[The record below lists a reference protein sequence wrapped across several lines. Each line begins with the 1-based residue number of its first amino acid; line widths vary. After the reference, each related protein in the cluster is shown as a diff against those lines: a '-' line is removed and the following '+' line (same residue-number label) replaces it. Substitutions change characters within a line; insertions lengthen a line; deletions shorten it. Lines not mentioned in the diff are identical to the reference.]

1 MELFPGRTRKL
12 LILTS
17 IIEFFRLFTFFLFFF
32 GWLVTIKGGLLSSTF
47 YNRKC
52 TNISVPLGKKT
63 CCKLSNHGC
72 SESFHKFITQ
82 TLYEGFL
89 AFLGCVVVLVLAIFI
104 ISSLTLNSYTSRVHY
119 SILLIRPI
127 RFAKIESTLYQTSLT
142 SWPNTNGA
150 KNLLNGCKCMLK
162 KKKGNFD

>member
-1 MELFPGRTRKL
+1 MIVDLWGNYTLKREISNCLNIGTFSWQESKTTDFDINHWVFL
-12 LILTS
+12 S
-17 IIEFFRLFTFFLFFF
+17 VYVFFLFFS
-32 GWLVTIKGGLLSSTF
+32 WLVTIKGGLLSSTF

-104 ISSLTLNSYTSRVHY
+104 ISSLTLNS
-119 SILLIRPI
+119 
-127 RFAKIESTLYQTSLT
+127 
-142 SWPNTNGA
+142 
-150 KNLLNGCKCMLK
+150 
-162 KKKGNFD
+162 

>member
-1 MELFPGRTRKL
+1 MELFPGRNRKL

-17 IIEFFRLFTFFLFFF
+17 IIEFFCLFTFFFFWLTGNYK
-32 GWLVTIKGGLLSSTF
+32 GWSLVFNF
-47 YNRKC
+47 YNRKR

>member
-1 MELFPGRTRKL
+1 MNCWSVGKL
-12 LILTS
+12 DIKKRNIKLPKYWN
-17 IIEFFRLFTFFLFFF
+17 FFLAGIENYWFWHQSLSFFVCLLFFFFFF

-104 ISSLTLNSYTSRVHY
+104 ISSLTLNS
-119 SILLIRPI
+119 
-127 RFAKIESTLYQTSLT
+127 
-142 SWPNTNGA
+142 
-150 KNLLNGCKCMLK
+150 
-162 KKKGNFD
+162 

>member
-1 MELFPGRTRKL
+1 MIVDLWGNYTLKREISNCLNIGTFSWQESKTTDFDINHWVFL
-12 LILTS
+12 S
-17 IIEFFRLFTFFLFFF
+17 VYVFFLFFS
-32 GWLVTIKGGLLSSTF
+32 WLVTIKGGLLSSTF

-104 ISSLTLNSYTSRVHY
+104 IYPVSL
-119 SILLIRPI
+119 
-127 RFAKIESTLYQTSLT
+127 
-142 SWPNTNGA
+142 
-150 KNLLNGCKCMLK
+150 
-162 KKKGNFD
+162 